1 MLGGKRF
8 AAGAAIM
15 SKSFSLCSPAM
26 SHDILAD
33 VKSFFKS
40 VLTARL
46 HRLLNFSVLSL
57 PLHYLKLCEFWAPG
71 EGCNPALD
79 YFVLHRVSFIPVIEE
94 KMKTK

>member
-46 HRLLNFSVLSL
+46 HRLLNFSVLFL
-57 PLHYLKLCEFWAPG
+57 PHHYLKLCEFWAPG